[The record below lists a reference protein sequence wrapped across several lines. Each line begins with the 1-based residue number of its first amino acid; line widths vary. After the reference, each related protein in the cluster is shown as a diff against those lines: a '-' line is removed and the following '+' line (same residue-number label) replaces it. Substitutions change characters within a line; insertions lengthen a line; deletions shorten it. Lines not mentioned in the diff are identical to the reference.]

1 MKRII
6 SALMASSLLLAGQ
19 AFAADAIVFDGGDV
33 RISPGN
39 ALVFQDGTPQTTA
52 TLKGDKGDQGIQ
64 GIQGIQ
70 GAKGDKGDPG
80 VANGISKGVHGTV
93 VGANVPS
100 NSSGTVTG
108 TGFYVNRTTTGSVG
122 TYNITFNP
130 AFSTPPDCVI
140 TPVGHNTNA
149 IIQYGYVACEL
160 STLVAPTFSAERARV
175 ECRHYQPYSVI
186 TSTANLIDTTFTFIC
201 VE

>member
-6 SALMASSLLLAGQ
+6 SALVASSLLLASQ
-19 AFAADAIVFDGGDV
+19 ALAAPDSVVFEGGDV
-33 RISPGN
+33 RIKGLGN
-39 ALVFQDGTPQTTA
+39 GLVFPDGSRQTTA
-52 TLKGDKGDQGIQ
+52 
-64 GIQGIQ
+64 
-70 GAKGDKGDPG
+70 AEG
-80 VANGISKGVHGTV
+80 VSKLVHGTV
-93 VGANVPS
+93 AGASVPS
-100 NSSGTVTG
+100 SSSGSVSG
-108 TGFYVNRTTTGSVG
+108 TGFSVSRTVSNQPGS
-122 TYNITFNP
+122 YNITFSP
-130 AFSTPPDCVI
+130 AFSSTPDCVI

-149 IIQYGYVACEL
+149 DIQYGNVACEL